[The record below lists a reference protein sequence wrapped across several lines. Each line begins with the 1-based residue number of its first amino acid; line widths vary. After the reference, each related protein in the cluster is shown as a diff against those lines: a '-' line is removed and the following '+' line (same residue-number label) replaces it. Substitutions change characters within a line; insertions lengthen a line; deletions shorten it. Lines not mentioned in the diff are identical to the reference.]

1 MAADREEILMSSGK
15 TLEDLRGPQK
25 RISRLLRFYP
35 EAYVHMLFYRIAIPL
50 TILYGPITLFYFLFP
65 GTGPVLKI
73 LTAVLWALWT
83 PQLFAV
89 AKGLSLAWTRGMAFG
104 HLNAEFAALYRKR
117 YAKRSGIFLAFPYAA
132 TTLWAAGFVLLI
144 LRWRP

>member
-1 MAADREEILMSSGK
+1 MNAPK
-15 TLEDLRGPQK
+15 TLQDLRGPQT

-35 EAYVHMLFYRIAIPL
+35 AAYLHMLFYRVAAPL
-50 TILYGPITLFYFLFP
+50 TILYSLTILLYLLLP
-65 GTGPVLKI
+65 GLGLALKI
-73 LTAVLWALWT
+73 FTAVLWALWT

-104 HLNAEFAALYRKR
+104 QLNPEFAALYRKR
-117 YAKRSGIFLAFPYAA
+117 YPRRVGVYAALPYAA
-132 TTLWAAGFVLLI
+132 LALWVLGFAVLL

>member
-1 MAADREEILMSSGK
+1 MNAPK
-15 TLEDLRGPQK
+15 TLQDLRGPQT

-35 EAYVHMLFYRIAIPL
+35 AAYLHMLFYRVAAPL
-50 TILYGPITLFYFLFP
+50 TILYSLTILLYLLLP
-65 GTGPVLKI
+65 GLGLALKI
-73 LTAVLWALWT
+73 FTAVLWALWT

-117 YAKRSGIFLAFPYAA
+117 YSKRSGIYVAFPYAA
-132 TTLWAAGFVLLI
+132 LAIWAIGFVLMI